1 MLKSHPVSVSGHGT
15 AEKKGTLCL
24 WARLLLRQANK
35 KKETDRDRD
44 RDKDRE
50 REREREIKT

>member
-1 MLKSHPVSVSGHGT
+1 MLKSPSISIRAWHSRN
-15 AEKKGTLCL
+15 KGTLCL

-35 KKETDRDRD
+35 KKERDRDRD

-50 REREREIKT
+50 RERERSRPN